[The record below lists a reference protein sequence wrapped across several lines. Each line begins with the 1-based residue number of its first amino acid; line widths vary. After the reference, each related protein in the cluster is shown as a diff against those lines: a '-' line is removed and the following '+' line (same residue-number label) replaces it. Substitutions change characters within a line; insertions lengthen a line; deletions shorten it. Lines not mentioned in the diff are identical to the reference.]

1 MNPAQLYESEL
12 NFIASEIRKKAKTFK
27 KFKTDILKFYSKVS
41 PEYYTFITE
50 LEELDD
56 ILKEAYSTGVIQIHQ
71 PPFFENIAF
80 EVMIELY
87 NDFNISK
94 LKFKGIQTPLIM
106 GKLYF
111 LKLQHEALA
120 KFSARS
126 ANSTNLLDVP
136 YKTNERQK
144 KGNALY
150 NTNPVRMGE
159 QENLNMLLLKQPEL
173 QNKFIS
179 TYASSNKARNNMLTQ
194 LLTTELSDITEI
206 ELEGDTIPNSTQ
218 TTRAIFASIGV
229 DIHNESD
236 E

>member
-41 PEYYTFITE
+41 PEYYNFITE

-56 ILKEAYSTGVIQIHQ
+56 ILEEAYSTGAIQIHQ

-87 NDFNISK
+87 NDFKINK

-111 LKLQHEALA
+111 LKLMCSFIHS
-120 KFSARS
+120 KNYVGNFS
-126 ANSTNLLDVP
+126 NCW
-136 YKTNERQK
+136 K
-144 KGNALY
+144 
-150 NTNPVRMGE
+150 
-159 QENLNMLLLKQPEL
+159 LLKLLKL
-173 QNKFIS
+173 Q
-179 TYASSNKARNNMLTQ
+179 Y
-194 LLTTELSDITEI
+194 
-206 ELEGDTIPNSTQ
+206 
-218 TTRAIFASIGV
+218 
-229 DIHNESD
+229 
-236 E
+236 